1 MRLHIAVIGIF
12 IFVVIRSAGDAFAS
26 IEALGIVHAIHRN
39 ADWALGFYS
48 RGIWRLFDEFETKRN
63 CD

>member
-12 IFVVIRSAGDAFAS
+12 ICVVTCTAGDGHAP

-39 ADWALGFYS
+39 ADWALRFIQGAF
-48 RGIWRLFDEFETKRN
+48 GGLLDEFETERN